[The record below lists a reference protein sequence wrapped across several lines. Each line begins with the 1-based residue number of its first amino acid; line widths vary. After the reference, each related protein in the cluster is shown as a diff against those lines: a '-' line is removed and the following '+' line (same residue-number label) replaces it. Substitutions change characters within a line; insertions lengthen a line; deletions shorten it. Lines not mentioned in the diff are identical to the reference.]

1 VTFQDDAPPD
11 VTYGWDDFKAADL
24 IGKHVLVGI
33 SYLDAAGSPIKQ
45 RQLRSGTSRAF
56 VGICLFGV

>member
-1 VTFQDDAPPD
+1 VAFQDDAPPE
-11 VTYGWDDFKAADL
+11 VTYEWDDFNAADL

-45 RQLRSGTSRAF
+45 RQLRSSTSRAF
-56 VGICLFGV
+56 VGICLLGV